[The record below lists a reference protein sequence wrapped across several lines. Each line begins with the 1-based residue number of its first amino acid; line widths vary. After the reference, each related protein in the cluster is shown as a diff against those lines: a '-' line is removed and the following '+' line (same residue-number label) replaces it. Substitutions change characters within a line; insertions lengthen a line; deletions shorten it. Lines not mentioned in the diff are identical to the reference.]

1 MFKNLRNQIVLAIV
15 AISSVIIL
23 VSFSS
28 IFMVTSMAISAR
40 ENIIS
45 SPDMCIE
52 EIVHERN
59 SHVARLGITLI
70 AVGAILELLIFA
82 VSSEIAER
90 LVRPVQNAYEQQR
103 EFIANASHELK
114 TPIAAIRANF
124 EALDV
129 EEEPW
134 TDNIDLELDKAQNLV
149 HDLLLLA
156 RMDGRVE
163 KAKKERCDLSE
174 LTEKHT
180 KAVKV
185 RMGNKKLKTDIAE
198 DVVATL
204 VKNDYVQI
212 LDILLDN
219 AAKYAKT
226 WVKVELK
233 DNYLEVSNDGK
244 EIPATK
250 LEHIFER
257 FYQVD
262 KTATG
267 VGLGLSIAK
276 SAADHNGWE
285 IIASSDK
292 KYTSFKLLFKKK
304 TLEL

>member
-1 MFKNLRNQIVLAIV
+1 MFKNLRNQIVLSIV

-23 VSFSS
+23 ISFTS
-28 IFMVTSMAISAR
+28 IFMIMSMTIRAR
-40 ENIIS
+40 EDIALRS
-45 SPDMCIE
+45 RDTCIE
-52 EIVHERN
+52 EIIRERN
-59 SHVARLGITLI
+59 SHVTRLGVTLLS
-70 AVGAILELLIFA
+70 VGVILELLIFA
-82 VSSEIAER
+82 VSSIIAEQ
-90 LVRPVQNAYEQQR
+90 LVKPVQEAYEQQR

-149 HDLLLLA
+149 RDLLLLA

-163 KAKKERCDLSE
+163 KAPKKRCDLSE
-174 LTEKHT
+174 IVRKYA
-180 KAVKV
+180 KAIDV
-185 RMGNKKLKTDIAE
+185 RLDGKKLKTDIAE

-204 VKNDYVQI
+204 VQDDFVQI
-212 LDILLDN
+212 LSILLDN
-219 AAKYAKT
+219 AAKYAKS
-226 WVKVELK
+226 WVSVELKNNYVKVE
-233 DNYLEVSNDGK
+233 NDGK
-244 EIPATK
+244 EIPAAK
-250 LEHIFER
+250 MEHIFER

-285 IIASSDK
+285 IIADSNK
-292 KYTSFKLLFKKK
+292 KSTSFTLYFKR
-304 TLEL
+304 

>member
-1 MFKNLRNQIVLAIV
+1 MFKNLRNQIVLSIV

-23 VSFSS
+23 MSFTS
-28 IFMVTSMAISAR
+28 IFMIMSMTIRAR
-40 ENIIS
+40 EDIALRS
-45 SPDMCIE
+45 QDMCIE
-52 EIVHERN
+52 EIIQERN
-59 SHVARLGITLI
+59 SHVTRLGVTLLS
-70 AVGAILELLIFA
+70 VGVILELLIFA
-82 VSSEIAER
+82 VSSIIAEQ
-90 LVRPVQNAYEQQR
+90 LVKPVQEAYEQQR

-149 HDLLLLA
+149 RDLLLLA

-163 KAKKERCDLSE
+163 KASKKRCDLSE
-174 LTEKHT
+174 IVKKHV
-180 KAVKV
+180 KAIGV
-185 RMGNKKLKTDIAE
+185 RLDGKKLKTDIAE

-204 VKNDYVQI
+204 AQDDFVQI
-212 LDILLDN
+212 LSILLDN
-219 AAKYAKT
+219 AAKYAKS
-226 WVKVELK
+226 WVSVELKNNYVKVE
-233 DNYLEVSNDGK
+233 NDGK
-244 EIPATK
+244 EIPAAK
-250 LEHIFER
+250 MEHIFER

-285 IIASSDK
+285 IIADSNK
-292 KYTSFKLLFKKK
+292 KSTSF
-304 TLEL
+304 TLYFNR

>member
-1 MFKNLRNQIVLAIV
+1 MFKNLRNQIVLSIV

-23 VSFSS
+23 ISFTS
-28 IFMVTSMAISAR
+28 IFMIMSMTIRAR
-40 ENIIS
+40 EDIALRS
-45 SPDMCIE
+45 RDTCIE
-52 EIVHERN
+52 EIIRERN
-59 SHVARLGITLI
+59 SHVTRLGVTLLS
-70 AVGAILELLIFA
+70 VGVILELLIFA
-82 VSSEIAER
+82 VSSIIAEQ
-90 LVRPVQNAYEQQR
+90 LVKPVQEAYEQQR

-149 HDLLLLA
+149 RDLLLLA

-163 KAKKERCDLSE
+163 KAPKKRCDLSE
-174 LTEKHT
+174 IVKKHVN
-180 KAVKV
+180 AIEV
-185 RMGNKKLKTDIAE
+185 RLDGKKLKTDIAE

-204 VKNDYVQI
+204 VQDDFVQI
-212 LDILLDN
+212 LSILLDN
-219 AAKYAKT
+219 AAKYAKS
-226 WVKVELK
+226 WVSVELKNNYVKVE
-233 DNYLEVSNDGK
+233 NDGK
-244 EIPATK
+244 EIPAAK
-250 LEHIFER
+250 MEHIFER

-285 IIASSDK
+285 IIADSNK
-292 KYTSFKLLFKKK
+292 KSTSFTLYFKR
-304 TLEL
+304 

>member
-1 MFKNLRNQIVLAIV
+1 MFKNLRNQIVLSIV

-23 VSFSS
+23 ISFTS
-28 IFMVTSMAISAR
+28 IFMIMSMTIRAR
-40 ENIIS
+40 EDIALRS
-45 SPDMCIE
+45 RDTCIE
-52 EIVHERN
+52 EIIRERN
-59 SHVARLGITLI
+59 SHVTRLGVTLLS
-70 AVGAILELLIFA
+70 VGVILELLIFA
-82 VSSEIAER
+82 VSSIIAEQ
-90 LVRPVQNAYEQQR
+90 LVKPVQEAYEQQR

-149 HDLLLLA
+149 RDLLLLA

-163 KAKKERCDLSE
+163 KAPKKRCDLSE
-174 LTEKHT
+174 IVKKHV
-180 KAVKV
+180 KAIEV
-185 RMGNKKLKTDIAE
+185 RLDGKKLKTDIAE

-204 VKNDYVQI
+204 MQDDFVQI
-212 LDILLDN
+212 LSILLDN
-219 AAKYAKT
+219 AAKYAKS
-226 WVKVELK
+226 WVSVELKNNYVKVE
-233 DNYLEVSNDGK
+233 NDGK
-244 EIPATK
+244 EIPAAK
-250 LEHIFER
+250 MEHIFER

-285 IIASSDK
+285 IIADSNK
-292 KYTSFKLLFKKK
+292 KSTSFTLYFKR
-304 TLEL
+304 

>member
-1 MFKNLRNQIVLAIV
+1 MFKNLRNQIVLSIV

-23 VSFSS
+23 ISFTS
-28 IFMVTSMAISAR
+28 IFMIMSMTIRAR
-40 ENIIS
+40 EDIALRS
-45 SPDMCIE
+45 RDMCIE
-52 EIVHERN
+52 EIIQERN
-59 SHVARLGITLI
+59 SHVTRLGVTLLS
-70 AVGAILELLIFA
+70 VGVILELLIFA
-82 VSSEIAER
+82 VSSIIAEQ
-90 LVRPVQNAYEQQR
+90 LVKPVQEAYEQQR

-149 HDLLLLA
+149 RDLLLLA

-163 KAKKERCDLSE
+163 KAPKKRCDLSE
-174 LTEKHT
+174 IVKKHV
-180 KAVKV
+180 KAIEV
-185 RMGNKKLKTDIAE
+185 RLDGKKLKTDIAE

-204 VKNDYVQI
+204 VQDDFVQI
-212 LDILLDN
+212 LSILLDN
-219 AAKYAKT
+219 AAKYAKS
-226 WVKVELK
+226 WVSVELKNNYVKVE
-233 DNYLEVSNDGK
+233 NDGK
-244 EIPATK
+244 EIPAAK
-250 LEHIFER
+250 MEHIFER

-285 IIASSDK
+285 IIADSNK
-292 KYTSFKLLFKKK
+292 KSTSFTLYFKR
-304 TLEL
+304 

>member
-1 MFKNLRNQIVLAIV
+1 MFKNLRNQIVLSIV

-23 VSFSS
+23 ISFTS
-28 IFMVTSMAISAR
+28 IFMIMSMTIRAR
-40 ENIIS
+40 EDIALRS
-45 SPDMCIE
+45 RDMCIE
-52 EIVHERN
+52 EIIQERN
-59 SHVARLGITLI
+59 SHVTRLGVTLLS
-70 AVGAILELLIFA
+70 VGVILELLIFA
-82 VSSEIAER
+82 VSSIIAEQ
-90 LVRPVQNAYEQQR
+90 LVKPVQEAYEQQR

-149 HDLLLLA
+149 RDLLLLA

-163 KAKKERCDLSE
+163 KAPKKRCDLSE
-174 LTEKHT
+174 IVKKYV
-180 KAVKV
+180 KAIEV
-185 RMGNKKLKTDIAE
+185 RLDGKKLKTDIAE

-204 VKNDYVQI
+204 VQDDFVQI
-212 LDILLDN
+212 LSILLDN
-219 AAKYAKT
+219 AAKYAKS
-226 WVKVELK
+226 WVSVELKNNYVKVE
-233 DNYLEVSNDGK
+233 NDGK
-244 EIPATK
+244 EIPAAK
-250 LEHIFER
+250 MEHIFER

-285 IIASSDK
+285 IIADSNK
-292 KYTSFKLLFKKK
+292 KSTSFTLYFKR
-304 TLEL
+304 

>member
-1 MFKNLRNQIVLAIV
+1 MFKNLRNQIVLSIV

-23 VSFSS
+23 ISFTS
-28 IFMVTSMAISAR
+28 IFMIMSMTIRAR
-40 ENIIS
+40 EDIALRS
-45 SPDMCIE
+45 RDMCIE
-52 EIVHERN
+52 EIIQERN
-59 SHVARLGITLI
+59 SHVTRLGVTLLS
-70 AVGAILELLIFA
+70 VGVILELLIFA
-82 VSSEIAER
+82 VSSIIAEQ
-90 LVRPVQNAYEQQR
+90 LVKPVQEAYEQQR

-149 HDLLLLA
+149 RDLLLLA

-163 KAKKERCDLSE
+163 KAPKKRCDLSE
-174 LTEKHT
+174 IVKKHV
-180 KAVKV
+180 KAIEV
-185 RMGNKKLKTDIAE
+185 RLDGKKLKTDIAE

-204 VKNDYVQI
+204 VQDDFVQI
-212 LDILLDN
+212 LSILLDN
-219 AAKYAKT
+219 AAKYAKS
-226 WVKVELK
+226 WVLVELKNNYVKVE
-233 DNYLEVSNDGK
+233 NDGK
-244 EIPATK
+244 EIPAAK
-250 LEHIFER
+250 MEHIFER

-285 IIASSDK
+285 IIADSNK
-292 KYTSFKLLFKKK
+292 KSTSFTLYFKR
-304 TLEL
+304 

>member
-1 MFKNLRNQIVLAIV
+1 MFKNLRNQIVLSIV

-23 VSFSS
+23 ISFTS
-28 IFMVTSMAISAR
+28 IFMIMSMTIRAR
-40 ENIIS
+40 EDIALRS
-45 SPDMCIE
+45 RDTCIE
-52 EIVHERN
+52 EIIRERN
-59 SHVARLGITLI
+59 SHVTRLGVTLLS
-70 AVGAILELLIFA
+70 VGVILELLIFA
-82 VSSEIAER
+82 VSSIIAEQ
-90 LVRPVQNAYEQQR
+90 LVKPVQEAYEQQR

-149 HDLLLLA
+149 RDLLLLA

-163 KAKKERCDLSE
+163 KAPKKRCDLSE
-174 LTEKHT
+174 IVKKYV
-180 KAVKV
+180 KAIEV
-185 RMGNKKLKTDIAE
+185 RLDDKKLKTDIAE

-204 VKNDYVQI
+204 VQDDFVQI
-212 LDILLDN
+212 LSILLDN
-219 AAKYAKT
+219 AAKYAKS
-226 WVKVELK
+226 WVSVELKNNYVKVE
-233 DNYLEVSNDGK
+233 NDGK
-244 EIPATK
+244 EIPAAK
-250 LEHIFER
+250 MEHIFER

-285 IIASSDK
+285 IIADSNK
-292 KYTSFKLLFKKK
+292 KSTSFTLYFKR
-304 TLEL
+304 

>member
-1 MFKNLRNQIVLAIV
+1 MFKNLRNQIVLSIV

-23 VSFSS
+23 ISFTS
-28 IFMVTSMAISAR
+28 IFMIMSMTIRAR
-40 ENIIS
+40 EDIALRS
-45 SPDMCIE
+45 RDTCIE
-52 EIVHERN
+52 EIIRERN
-59 SHVARLGITLI
+59 SHVTRLGVTLLS
-70 AVGAILELLIFA
+70 VGVILELLIFA
-82 VSSEIAER
+82 VSSIIAEQ
-90 LVRPVQNAYEQQR
+90 LVKPVQEAYEQQR

-149 HDLLLLA
+149 RDLLLLA

-163 KAKKERCDLSE
+163 KAPKKRCDLSE
-174 LTEKHT
+174 IVKKHV
-180 KAVKV
+180 KAIEV
-185 RMGNKKLKTDIAE
+185 RLDGKKLKTDIAE

-204 VKNDYVQI
+204 VQDDFVQI
-212 LDILLDN
+212 LSILLAN
-219 AAKYAKT
+219 AAKYAKS
-226 WVKVELK
+226 WVSVELKNNYVKVE
-233 DNYLEVSNDGK
+233 NDGK
-244 EIPATK
+244 EIPAAK
-250 LEHIFER
+250 MEHIFER

-285 IIASSDK
+285 IIADSNK
-292 KYTSFKLLFKKK
+292 KSTSFTLYFKR
-304 TLEL
+304 

>member
-1 MFKNLRNQIVLAIV
+1 MFKNLRNQIVLSIV

-23 VSFSS
+23 ISFTS
-28 IFMVTSMAISAR
+28 IFMIMSMTIRAR
-40 ENIIS
+40 EDIALRS
-45 SPDMCIE
+45 RDTCIE
-52 EIVHERN
+52 EIIRERN
-59 SHVARLGITLI
+59 SHVTRLGVTLLS
-70 AVGAILELLIFA
+70 VGVILELLIFA
-82 VSSEIAER
+82 VSSIIAEQ
-90 LVRPVQNAYEQQR
+90 LVKPVQEAYEQQR

-149 HDLLLLA
+149 RDLLLLA

-163 KAKKERCDLSE
+163 KAPKKRCDLSE
-174 LTEKHT
+174 IVKKHV
-180 KAVKV
+180 KAIEV
-185 RMGNKKLKTDIAE
+185 RLDGKKLKTDIAE

-204 VKNDYVQI
+204 VQDDFVQI
-212 LDILLDN
+212 LSILLDN
-219 AAKYAKT
+219 AAKYAKS
-226 WVKVELK
+226 WVSVELKNNYVKVE
-233 DNYLEVSNDGK
+233 NDGK
-244 EIPATK
+244 EIPAAK
-250 LEHIFER
+250 MEHIFER

-285 IIASSDK
+285 IIADSNK
-292 KYTSFKLLFKKK
+292 KSTSFTLYFKC
-304 TLEL
+304 

>member
-1 MFKNLRNQIVLAIV
+1 MFKNLRNQIVLSIV

-23 VSFSS
+23 ISFTS
-28 IFMVTSMAISAR
+28 IFMIMSMTIRAR
-40 ENIIS
+40 EDIALRS
-45 SPDMCIE
+45 RDMCIE
-52 EIVHERN
+52 EIIQERN
-59 SHVARLGITLI
+59 SHVTRLGVTLLS
-70 AVGAILELLIFA
+70 VGVILELLIFA
-82 VSSEIAER
+82 VSSIIAEQ
-90 LVRPVQNAYEQQR
+90 LVRPVQEAYEQQR

-149 HDLLLLA
+149 RDLLLLA

-163 KAKKERCDLSE
+163 KAPKKRCDLSE
-174 LTEKHT
+174 IVKKHV
-180 KAVKV
+180 KAIEV
-185 RMGNKKLKTDIAE
+185 RLDGKKLKTDIAE

-204 VKNDYVQI
+204 VQDDFVQI
-212 LDILLDN
+212 LSILLDN
-219 AAKYAKT
+219 AAKYAKS
-226 WVKVELK
+226 WVSVELKNNYVKVE
-233 DNYLEVSNDGK
+233 NDGK
-244 EIPATK
+244 EIPAAK
-250 LEHIFER
+250 MEHIFER

-285 IIASSDK
+285 IIADSNK
-292 KYTSFKLLFKKK
+292 KSTSFTLYFKR
-304 TLEL
+304 

>member
-1 MFKNLRNQIVLAIV
+1 MFKNLRNQIVLSIV

-23 VSFSS
+23 ISFTS
-28 IFMVTSMAISAR
+28 IFMIMSMTIRAR
-40 ENIIS
+40 EDIALRS
-45 SPDMCIE
+45 RDTCIE
-52 EIVHERN
+52 EIIRERN
-59 SHVARLGITLI
+59 SHVARLGVTLLS
-70 AVGAILELLIFA
+70 VGVILELLIFA
-82 VSSEIAER
+82 VSSIIAEQ
-90 LVRPVQNAYEQQR
+90 LVKPVQEAYEQQR

-149 HDLLLLA
+149 RDLLLLA

-163 KAKKERCDLSE
+163 KAPKKRCDLSE
-174 LTEKHT
+174 IVKKHV
-180 KAVKV
+180 KAIEV
-185 RMGNKKLKTDIAE
+185 RLDGKKLKTDIAE

-204 VKNDYVQI
+204 VQDDFVQI
-212 LDILLDN
+212 LSILLDN
-219 AAKYAKT
+219 AAKYAKS
-226 WVKVELK
+226 WVSVELKNNYVKVE
-233 DNYLEVSNDGK
+233 NDGK

-250 LEHIFER
+250 MEHIFER

-285 IIASSDK
+285 IIADSNK
-292 KYTSFKLLFKKK
+292 KSTSFTLYFKR
-304 TLEL
+304 

>member
-1 MFKNLRNQIVLAIV
+1 MFKNLRNQIVLSIV

-23 VSFSS
+23 ISFTS
-28 IFMVTSMAISAR
+28 IFMIMSMTIRAR
-40 ENIIS
+40 EDIALRS
-45 SPDMCIE
+45 RDTCIE
-52 EIVHERN
+52 EIIRERN
-59 SHVARLGITLI
+59 SHVTRLGVTLLS
-70 AVGAILELLIFA
+70 VGGILELLIFA
-82 VSSEIAER
+82 VSSIIAEQ
-90 LVRPVQNAYEQQR
+90 LVKPVQEAYEQQR

-149 HDLLLLA
+149 RDLLLLA

-163 KAKKERCDLSE
+163 KAPKKRCDLSE
-174 LTEKHT
+174 IVKKHV
-180 KAVKV
+180 KAIEV
-185 RMGNKKLKTDIAE
+185 RLDGKKLKTDIAE

-204 VKNDYVQI
+204 VQDDFVQI
-212 LDILLDN
+212 LSILLDN
-219 AAKYAKT
+219 AAKYAKS
-226 WVKVELK
+226 WVSVELKNNYVKVE
-233 DNYLEVSNDGK
+233 NDGK
-244 EIPATK
+244 EIPAAK
-250 LEHIFER
+250 MEHIFER

-285 IIASSDK
+285 IIADSNK
-292 KYTSFKLLFKKK
+292 KSTSFTLYFKR
-304 TLEL
+304 

>member
-1 MFKNLRNQIVLAIV
+1 MFKNLRNQIVLSIV

-23 VSFSS
+23 ISFTS
-28 IFMVTSMAISAR
+28 IFMIMSMTIRAR
-40 ENIIS
+40 EDIALRS
-45 SPDMCIE
+45 QDMCIE
-52 EIVHERN
+52 EIIRERN
-59 SHVARLGITLI
+59 SHVTRLGVTLLS
-70 AVGAILELLIFA
+70 VGVILELLIFA
-82 VSSEIAER
+82 VSSIIAEQ
-90 LVRPVQNAYEQQR
+90 LVKPVQEAYEQQR

-149 HDLLLLA
+149 RDLLLLA

-163 KAKKERCDLSE
+163 KASKKRCDLSE
-174 LTEKHT
+174 IVKEHV
-180 KAVKV
+180 KAIDV
-185 RMGNKKLKTDIAE
+185 RLDGKKLKTDIAE

-204 VKNDYVQI
+204 VQDDFVQI
-212 LDILLDN
+212 LSILLDN
-219 AAKYAKT
+219 AAKYAKS
-226 WVKVELK
+226 WVSVELKNNYVKVE
-233 DNYLEVSNDGK
+233 NDGK
-244 EIPATK
+244 EIPAAK
-250 LEHIFER
+250 MEHIFER

-285 IIASSDK
+285 IIADSNK
-292 KYTSFKLLFKKK
+292 KSTSFTLYFKR
-304 TLEL
+304 

>member
-1 MFKNLRNQIVLAIV
+1 MFKNLRNQIVLSIV

-23 VSFSS
+23 ISFTS
-28 IFMVTSMAISAR
+28 IFMIMSMTIRAR
-40 ENIIS
+40 EDIALRS
-45 SPDMCIE
+45 RDTCIE
-52 EIVHERN
+52 EIIRERN
-59 SHVARLGITLI
+59 SHVTRLGVTLLS
-70 AVGAILELLIFA
+70 VGVILELLIFA
-82 VSSEIAER
+82 VSSIIAEQ
-90 LVRPVQNAYEQQR
+90 LVKPVQEAYEQQR

-149 HDLLLLA
+149 RDLLLLA

-163 KAKKERCDLSE
+163 KAPKKRCDLSE
-174 LTEKHT
+174 IVKKHV
-180 KAVKV
+180 KAIEV
-185 RMGNKKLKTDIAE
+185 RLDGKKLKTDIAE

-204 VKNDYVQI
+204 VQDDFVQI
-212 LDILLDN
+212 LSILLDN
-219 AAKYAKT
+219 AAKYAKS
-226 WVKVELK
+226 WVSIELKNNYVKVE
-233 DNYLEVSNDGK
+233 NDGK
-244 EIPATK
+244 EIPAAK
-250 LEHIFER
+250 MEHIFER

-285 IIASSDK
+285 IIADSDK
-292 KYTSFKLLFKKK
+292 KSTSFTLYFKR
-304 TLEL
+304 

>member
-1 MFKNLRNQIVLAIV
+1 MFKNLRNQIVLSIV

-23 VSFSS
+23 ISFTS
-28 IFMVTSMAISAR
+28 IFMIMSMTIRAR
-40 ENIIS
+40 EDIALRS
-45 SPDMCIE
+45 RDTCIE
-52 EIVHERN
+52 EIIRERN
-59 SHVARLGITLI
+59 SHVTRLGVTLLS
-70 AVGAILELLIFA
+70 VGVILELLIFA
-82 VSSEIAER
+82 VSSIIAEQ
-90 LVRPVQNAYEQQR
+90 LVKPVQEAYEQQR

-149 HDLLLLA
+149 RDLLLLA

-163 KAKKERCDLSE
+163 KAPKKRCDLSE
-174 LTEKHT
+174 IVKKHV
-180 KAVKV
+180 KAIEV
-185 RMGNKKLKTDIAE
+185 RLDDKKLKTDIAE

-204 VKNDYVQI
+204 VQDDFVQI
-212 LDILLDN
+212 LSILLDN
-219 AAKYAKT
+219 AAKYAKS
-226 WVKVELK
+226 WVSVELKNNYVKVE
-233 DNYLEVSNDGK
+233 NDGK
-244 EIPATK
+244 EIPAAK
-250 LEHIFER
+250 MEHIFER

-285 IIASSDK
+285 IIADSNK
-292 KYTSFKLLFKKK
+292 KSTSFTLYFKR
-304 TLEL
+304 

>member
-1 MFKNLRNQIVLAIV
+1 MFKNLRNQIVLSIV

-23 VSFSS
+23 ISFTS
-28 IFMVTSMAISAR
+28 IFMIMSMTIRAR
-40 ENIIS
+40 EDIALRS
-45 SPDMCIE
+45 RDTCIE
-52 EIVHERN
+52 EIIRERN
-59 SHVARLGITLI
+59 SHVTRLGVTLLSMG
-70 AVGAILELLIFA
+70 VILELLIFA
-82 VSSEIAER
+82 VSSIIAEQ
-90 LVRPVQNAYEQQR
+90 LVKPVQEAYEQQR

-149 HDLLLLA
+149 RDLLLLA

-163 KAKKERCDLSE
+163 KAPKKRCDLSE
-174 LTEKHT
+174 IVKKHV
-180 KAVKV
+180 KAIEV
-185 RMGNKKLKTDIAE
+185 RLDGKKLKTDIAE

-204 VKNDYVQI
+204 VQDDFVQI
-212 LDILLDN
+212 LSILLDN
-219 AAKYAKT
+219 AAKYAKS
-226 WVKVELK
+226 WVSVELKNNYVKVE
-233 DNYLEVSNDGK
+233 NDGK
-244 EIPATK
+244 EIPAAK
-250 LEHIFER
+250 MEHIFER

-285 IIASSDK
+285 IIADSNK
-292 KYTSFKLLFKKK
+292 KSTSFTLYFKR
-304 TLEL
+304 

>member
-1 MFKNLRNQIVLAIV
+1 MFKNLRNQIVLSIV

-23 VSFSS
+23 ISFTS
-28 IFMVTSMAISAR
+28 IFMIMSMTIRAR
-40 ENIIS
+40 EDIALRS
-45 SPDMCIE
+45 RDTCIE
-52 EIVHERN
+52 EIIRERN
-59 SHVARLGITLI
+59 SHVTRLGVTLLS
-70 AVGAILELLIFA
+70 VGVILELLIFA
-82 VSSEIAER
+82 VSSIIAEQ
-90 LVRPVQNAYEQQR
+90 LVKPVQEAYEQQR

-149 HDLLLLA
+149 RDLLLLA

-163 KAKKERCDLSE
+163 KAPKKRGDLSE
-174 LTEKHT
+174 IVKKYV
-180 KAVKV
+180 KAIEV
-185 RMGNKKLKTDIAE
+185 RLDGKKLKTDIAE

-204 VKNDYVQI
+204 VQDDFVQI
-212 LDILLDN
+212 LSILLDN
-219 AAKYAKT
+219 AAKYAKS
-226 WVKVELK
+226 WVSVELKNNYVKVE
-233 DNYLEVSNDGK
+233 NDGK
-244 EIPATK
+244 EIPAAK
-250 LEHIFER
+250 MEHIFER

-285 IIASSDK
+285 IIADSNK
-292 KYTSFKLLFKKK
+292 KSTSFTLYFKR
-304 TLEL
+304 

>member
-1 MFKNLRNQIVLAIV
+1 MFKNLRNQIVLSIV

-23 VSFSS
+23 ISFTS
-28 IFMVTSMAISAR
+28 IFMIMSMTIRAR
-40 ENIIS
+40 EDIALRS
-45 SPDMCIE
+45 RDTCIE
-52 EIVHERN
+52 EIIRERN
-59 SHVARLGITLI
+59 SHVTRLGVTLLS
-70 AVGAILELLIFA
+70 VGVILELLIFA
-82 VSSEIAER
+82 VSSIIAEQ
-90 LVRPVQNAYEQQR
+90 LVKPVQEAYEQQR

-149 HDLLLLA
+149 RDLLLLA

-163 KAKKERCDLSE
+163 KAPKKRCDLSE
-174 LTEKHT
+174 IVKKHV
-180 KAVKV
+180 KAIDV
-185 RMGNKKLKTDIAE
+185 RLDGKKLKTDIAE

-204 VKNDYVQI
+204 VQDDFVQI
-212 LDILLDN
+212 LSILLDN
-219 AAKYAKT
+219 AAKYAKSWVT
-226 WVKVELK
+226 VELKNNYVKVE
-233 DNYLEVSNDGK
+233 NDGK
-244 EIPATK
+244 EIPAAK
-250 LEHIFER
+250 MEHIFER

-285 IIASSDK
+285 IIADSNK
-292 KYTSFKLLFKKK
+292 KSTSFTLYFKR
-304 TLEL
+304 

>member
-1 MFKNLRNQIVLAIV
+1 MFKNLRNQIVLSIV

-23 VSFSS
+23 ISFTS
-28 IFMVTSMAISAR
+28 IFMIMSMTIRAR
-40 ENIIS
+40 EDIALRS
-45 SPDMCIE
+45 RDTCIE
-52 EIVHERN
+52 EIIRERD
-59 SHVARLGITLI
+59 SHVTRLGVTLLS
-70 AVGAILELLIFA
+70 VGVILELLIFA
-82 VSSEIAER
+82 VSSIIAEQ
-90 LVRPVQNAYEQQR
+90 LVKPVQEAYEQQR

-149 HDLLLLA
+149 RDLLLLA

-163 KAKKERCDLSE
+163 KAPKKRCDLSE
-174 LTEKHT
+174 IVKKHV
-180 KAVKV
+180 KAIEV
-185 RMGNKKLKTDIAE
+185 RLDGKKLKTDIAE

-204 VKNDYVQI
+204 VQDDFVQI
-212 LDILLDN
+212 LSILLDN
-219 AAKYAKT
+219 AAKYAKS
-226 WVKVELK
+226 WVSVELKNNYVKVE
-233 DNYLEVSNDGK
+233 NDGK
-244 EIPATK
+244 EIPAAK
-250 LEHIFER
+250 MEHIFER

-285 IIASSDK
+285 IIADSDK
-292 KYTSFKLLFKKK
+292 KSTSFTLYFKR
-304 TLEL
+304 